1 MEQKI
6 QKNFFVF
13 QIIAFQLGVGNS
25 DNFEQNTSH
34 RQSMCYHSA
43 LPFHLKLGETFSK
56 STSTAM
62 MKKHDKSA
70 LPWTFRKYLGRFH
83 MWTVKACC
91 ETALFRECSNQGFQ
105 SL

>member
-70 LPWTFRKYLGRFH
+70 PMDISQVFGTLSHVDCQSVLWNG
-83 MWTVKACC
+83 A
-91 ETALFRECSNQGFQ
+91 FQ
-105 SL
+105 RVF